1 MPIRHAWARAAAFT
15 CRRLTHLCSSKEAD
29 EMGRLCGRHLIT
41 VGIVTMLAG
50 VGATSAWGSESV
62 HARAPV
68 SARSSSVHHRAR
80 GGHSP
85 RVGGRVHS
93 AWPKAGR
100 APKTQL
106 DRWLARQVGATKPLA
121 CAKRWRKARKRCH
134 LAAPKRR
141 HHHVTGDAVM
151 STALGDPGSPPGQL
165 AKIVNGTRGGG
176 RLLARASDASS
187 LALPLQLVRSYQ
199 IPADDPLYNSLSN
212 WSWTYDSA
220 VAAAAFAATGAQAN
234 SAQLLDQLTA
244 LQHAD
249 GSIELA
255 FNTATGDSA
264 PIFRSGTVAWVGLAA
279 SAYDLAFGSSR
290 YLVMEQR
297 SADYLLSLQTNSG
310 LIKGGPDVSWVS
322 TEHNLITYVFLSRL
336 ASELRGNGST
346 AAAAQYQSAAATIS
360 AAIDAQLLVSDAS
373 GTHFLQGLNDPTQA
387 LDVQA
392 LGAMYLQGTGRP
404 DLAAQVLAY
413 AQTNFAIDNRSVGL
427 SADPASYNMT
437 YSAAGPFAGYR
448 PYAGAGAPDVLWA
461 EGSGQMR
468 LAEAAL
474 GQDTKTLDQS
484 ISNWTAITSGQ
495 NQGPLQADR
504 TYTGYGVQYHVWPA
518 STAAAW
524 TALAD
529 SSPAFFAAPLPP
541 TTTLVNQWTAVRG
554 GNLIS
559 TFPDG
564 RVVMNTGSGERRVL
578 AGPPTATNYTVTS
591 NATLNYGSGYG
602 IYVRATVDSGTKL
615 TGYCVQLDHTYP
627 GLIVRLIQSDLELTV
642 PLARLT
648 MPASFDWNAPHVMS
662 ITVNGNTMGVTVD
675 GSPMITIPS
684 LTAAAATAA
693 KGSSGVTTP
702 IVAPA
707 AGGYG
712 LRAWSAAQVTLQ
724 QMTVTGAG

>member
-1 MPIRHAWARAAAFT
+1 
-15 CRRLTHLCSSKEAD
+15 
-29 EMGRLCGRHLIT
+29 MGRSSGRWLIT
-41 VGIVTMLAG
+41 VGIVAMLAS
-50 VGATSAWGSESV
+50 VGAMLVSGPDPI
-62 HARAPV
+62 HAQAYAP
-68 SARSSSVHHRAR
+68 AHSSSVHHRAHR
-80 GGHSP
+80 P

-93 AWPKAGR
+93 AWPKVGR
-100 APKTQL
+100 APKTRL
-106 DRWLARQVGATKPLA
+106 DRWLARQVGATKPRA
-121 CAKRWRKARKRCH
+121 CAKRWRKARDRCH
-134 LAAPKRR
+134 LATPKRR
-141 HHHVTGDAVM
+141 HAHAAADAVM
-151 STALGDPGSPPGQL
+151 SMALGDPGSPPGQL
-165 AKIVNGTRGGG
+165 AKIATGTSVAGG
-176 RLLARASDASS
+176 LVARASDANSI
-187 LALPLQLVRSYQ
+187 ALPLQLVRSYQ
-199 IPADDPLYNSLSN
+199 IPADDPLYNTLTN

-220 VAAAAFAATGAQAN
+220 VAAAAFAATGDKAN
-234 SAQLLDQLTA
+234 STQLLDQLAA
-244 LQHAD
+244 LQHTD

-290 YLVMEQR
+290 YLAMEQR
-297 SADYLLSLQTNSG
+297 SADYLLSLQTDSG
-310 LIKGGPDVSWVS
+310 LIRGGPDVTWVS

-336 ASELRGNGST
+336 ASELRSSGST
-346 AAAAQYQSAAATIS
+346 DAAARYQGAATTIS
-360 AAIDAQLLVSDAS
+360 AAIDKNLLVSDSS
-373 GTHFLQGLNDPTQA
+373 GTHFLQGLNDPVQA

-404 DLAAQVLAY
+404 DLAAQVLAF
-413 AQTNFAIDNRSVGL
+413 AQTNFAIDKRSVVL
-427 SADPASYNMT
+427 SKDPATYNMT
-437 YSAAGPFAGYR
+437 YSAAGPFAGYT

-474 GQDTKTLDQS
+474 GQDTSALDKS
-484 ISNWTAITSGQ
+484 IANWAAITAGQ
-495 NQGPLQADR
+495 GQGPLQANR
-504 TYTGYGVQYHVWPA
+504 TYSGYGVEYHVWPA

-554 GNLIS
+554 GNLIT

-564 RVVMNTGSGERRVL
+564 RVVMIQGSGERRVL

-602 IYVRATVDSGTKL
+602 IYVRATVDAGTKL
-615 TGYCVQLDHTYP
+615 TGYCVQLDHSYP
-627 GLIVRLIQSDLELTV
+627 ALIVRLIQSDVELTV

-662 ITVNGNTMGVTVD
+662 ITVKGNTMAVSID

-693 KGSSGVTTP
+693 ASSSGVTTP

-724 QMTVTGAG
+724 QMTVTSTG

>member
-1 MPIRHAWARAAAFT
+1 M
-15 CRRLTHLCSSKEAD
+15 SKEQE
-29 EMGRLCGRHLIT
+29 EMGRIHGRHLLT
-41 VGIVTMLAG
+41 VGLVAVLAS
-50 VGATSAWGSESV
+50 VGATFAWGPEPV
-62 HARAPV
+62 HAHASV
-68 SARSSSVHHRAR
+68 SAQRSSAYHPAR
-80 GGHSP
+80 RGHGP
-85 RVGGRVHS
+85 RVGGRVRS
-93 AWPKAGR
+93 AWPKAGH
-100 APKTQL
+100 APRTRL

-121 CAKRWRKARKRCH
+121 CARRWRKAHNRCH
-134 LAAPKRR
+134 LATPKRR
-141 HHHVTGDAVM
+141 HARVAADAVM
-151 STALGDPGSPPGQL
+151 STVLGDPGSPAGQL
-165 AKIVNGTRGGG
+165 AKIPTPTPAAGG
-176 RLLARASDASS
+176 LVARASAASS
-187 LALPLQLVRSYQ
+187 IALPLQLVRSYQ
-199 IPADDPLYNSLSN
+199 IPADDPLYNTLTN

-220 VAAAAFAATGAQAN
+220 VAAAAFAATGDQPN
-234 SAQLLDQLTA
+234 SAQLLDQLAA
-244 LQHAD
+244 LQHTD

-255 FNTATGDSA
+255 FNTATGESA

-279 SAYDLAFGSSR
+279 STYDLAFGSSR

-297 SADYLLSLQTNSG
+297 SADYLLSLQADSG
-310 LIKGGPDVSWVS
+310 LIKGGPDVTWVS
-322 TEHNLITYVFLSRL
+322 TQHNLITYVFLSRL
-336 ASELRGNGST
+336 ASELQSNGST
-346 AAAAQYQSAAATIS
+346 DAAAHYQAAAATIS
-360 AAIDAQLLVSDAS
+360 AAIDKNLLVSDSS
-373 GTHFLQGLNDPTQA
+373 GTHFLEGLNDPVQA

-413 AQTNFAIDNRSVGL
+413 AQTNFAIANRSVDL
-427 SADPASYNMT
+427 SADPDSYNLT

-461 EGSGQMR
+461 EGSGEMR

-484 ISNWTAITSGQ
+484 IANWAAITSGQ
-495 NQGPLQADR
+495 GQGPLQANR
-504 TYTGYGVQYHVWPA
+504 TYTGDGVQYHVWPA

-541 TTTLVNQWTAVRG
+541 ATTLVNQWTAVRG

-578 AGPPTATNYTVTS
+578 AGSPTATNYTVTS

-602 IYVRATVDSGTKL
+602 IYVRATVDAGTRL
-615 TGYCVQLDHTYP
+615 TGYCVQLDHAYP
-627 GLIVRLIQSDLELTV
+627 GLIVRLVQSDLELTV

-662 ITVNGNTMGVTVD
+662 ITVSGNTMGITVD
-675 GSPMITIPS
+675 GSPLINIPN
-684 LTAAAATAA
+684 LAAATATA
-693 KGSSGVTTP
+693 ASNSSGVTTP

-724 QMTVTGAG
+724 QMTVTGTG

>member
-1 MPIRHAWARAAAFT
+1 M
-15 CRRLTHLCSSKEAD
+15 
-29 EMGRLCGRHLIT
+29 
-41 VGIVTMLAG
+41 
-50 VGATSAWGSESV
+50 SAV
-62 HARAPV
+62 
-68 SARSSSVHHRAR
+68 
-80 GGHSP
+80 
-85 RVGGRVHS
+85 
-93 AWPKAGR
+93 
-100 APKTQL
+100 
-106 DRWLARQVGATKPLA
+106 
-121 CAKRWRKARKRCH
+121 
-134 LAAPKRR
+134 
-141 HHHVTGDAVM
+141 
-151 STALGDPGSPPGQL
+151 LGDPGSPRGEL
-165 AKIVNGTRGGG
+165 ATIAPAMPATRAPV
-176 RLLARASDASS
+176 ARASVASS
-187 LALPLQLVRSYQ
+187 IALPLQLVRSYQ

-234 SAQLLDQLTA
+234 SAQLLDQLAA

-255 FNTATGDSA
+255 FNTATGASA
-264 PIFRSGTVAWVGLAA
+264 SIFRSGTVAWVGLAA
-279 SAYDLAFGSSR
+279 SSYDLAFSSSR

-297 SADYLLSLQTNSG
+297 SADYLLSLQTDSG

-322 TEHNLITYVFLSRL
+322 TEHNLIAYVFLSRL
-336 ASELRGNGST
+336 ASELRSSGNSD
-346 AAAAQYQSAAATIS
+346 AASHYQTAAATIS
-360 AAIDAQLLVSDAS
+360 AAIDANLLVSDSS
-373 GTHFLQGLNDPTQA
+373 GAHFLQGLNDPTQA

-392 LGAMYLQGTGRP
+392 YGAMYLQGTGRP
-404 DLAAQVLAY
+404 DLATQVLAY
-413 AQTNFAIDNRSVGL
+413 AQTNFAVGNRSVDL
-427 SADPASYNMT
+427 SASPDTYNMT

-474 GQDTKTLDQS
+474 GQDTSTLDQS
-484 ISNWTAITSGQ
+484 IANWAAITSGQ
-495 NQGPLQADR
+495 GQGPLQANR
-504 TYTGYGVQYHVWPA
+504 TYSGFGVQYHVWPA

-541 TTTLVNQWTAVRG
+541 ATTLVNQWTAVRG

-564 RVVMNTGSGERRVL
+564 RVLMNTGSGERRVL
-578 AGPPTATNYTVTS
+578 AGSPTAINYTVTS

-648 MPASFDWNAPHVMS
+648 MPASFDWFAPHVMS
-662 ITVNGNTMGVTVD
+662 VTVKGNTMSVTID
-675 GSPMITIPS
+675 GAPMINIPN
-684 LTAAAATAA
+684 LATVTATAA
-693 KGSSGVTTP
+693 SGSSGVTTP

-724 QMTVTGAG
+724 QMTVTSAS